1 LLNVESSVPYAVVD
15 SCRELTDDELNIIA
29 GGGVV
34 GATVVAG
41 LQGAV
46 SGGIAAAAGAAGT
59 GQPIGAAGISGMFAG
74 SAAGMINHLM
84 GVHNG

>member
-1 LLNVESSVPYAVVD
+1 MNVESTISYAAGG

-34 GATVVAG
+34 GSTVVAG

-46 SGGIAAAAGAAGT
+46 SGGIAGAAGAAAT
-59 GQPIGAAGISGMFAG
+59 GQPIGAAGIGGMFAG
-74 SAAGMINHLM
+74 GAAGMINHLM